1 MEHTHAELTSLFN
14 TADAAAAAAARGGGK
29 DGGKEGGGGK
39 DMGGTGS
46 ACARRRFTPCSDGV
60 KQLVSLAWEQRQFE
74 CCFGGEGDGE
84 RGGDEP

>member
-1 MEHTHAELTSLFN
+1 MEHTHAELTSLFS

-29 DGGKEGGGGK
+29 DGGKDGGGK
-39 DMGGTGS
+39 EGGTGS

-74 CCFGGEGDGE
+74 CCFGGEGGGE

>member
-1 MEHTHAELTSLFN
+1 MEHTHAELASLFS
-14 TADAAAAAAARGGGK
+14 TADAAAAAAAAARGGGK
-29 DGGKEGGGGK
+29 DGGKDAGGK
-39 DMGGTGS
+39 EGGTGS

-74 CCFGGEGDGE
+74 CCFSGEGDGE